1 MSTSPADAPPT
12 DAAEAPATAT
22 APTPV
27 DDLARRLQMLRDYGV
42 RMYKD
47 GPLEMVFAAPPKRES
62 AEDRAFRLIA
72 EADAAS
78 RGA

>member
-1 MSTSPADAPPT
+1 
-12 DAAEAPATAT
+12 
-22 APTPV
+22 
-27 DDLARRLQMLRDYGV
+27 MLRDHGV

-47 GPLEMVFAAPPKRES
+47 GPLEMVFSAPPKGES